1 MEHPKTVAEAVADVV
16 ARNSPVVFSLIGN
29 GNAHFVASL
38 TSRGHRVVDVRH
50 ETATVAAAHS
60 FALAGGGVAAASAT
74 YGAGFTNLLTS
85 LAEAR
90 LTRVPAVVIVGTVP
104 TSGPRAI
111 DIDQLSA
118 AAAVYVRT
126 LVVSVRDAAAQTEAA
141 YEIAR
146 RDRVPVIVAIPY
158 DLVDAPATS
167 NDPVAVPP
175 AEEVLRA
182 QELTAADPVSRSAA
196 FEVAGILQRAD
207 RPLILAGRGAVI
219 SQAGDALRE
228 LGDRVGALFASSLMA
243 HGVVESPW
251 DLGIAGGFSTPATA
265 DLFKQA
271 DVVLVVGASMN
282 LWQMRYDSLL
292 ADDARVIQVD
302 TLSAPTHPRVDAFHR
317 ADARTF
323 ALTVLDS
330 LPAVERAGWRA
341 DVVMPTHDAAAFDEL
356 ASDGRLDPRAV
367 MDRLETILPAERT
380 ITQDNGHFMGWAPRH
395 LSAPD
400 PDAMLLP
407 GLGLHCIGLGAGSLI
422 GVAAARTDRLPVL
435 VTGDGGFLMEL
446 SELDTLVREVES
458 ALVIVM
464 NDAAFGMEVHQYG
477 ARGLDTSSMRFSEVD
492 FSELAKAMGAR
503 GAKIRSLAQLASIT
517 EWLTDGAP
525 GIFVADVAISPE
537 VIADWLLLSNRYNGV
552 PANEKYIAGAAGN

>member
-1 MEHPKTVAEAVADVV
+1 MERPKTVADVVADVV
-16 ARNSPVVFSLIGN
+16 ARHSPVVFSLMGN

-90 LTRVPAVVIVGTVP
+90 LTRVPAVVIVGTAP

-111 DIDQLSA
+111 DIDQLAA

-126 LVVSVRDAAAQTEAA
+126 LVVGTHDAAAQTELA

-146 RDRVPVIVAIPY
+146 RDRVPVIVALPY
-158 DLVDAPATS
+158 DLVDAPAAPNGS
-167 NDPVAVPP
+167 VPTLSSDD
-175 AEEVLRA
+175 VLRTH
-182 QELTAADPVSRSAA
+182 ELAVAEPVSREDAA
-196 FEVAGILQRAD
+196 EVAGILLRAH

-219 SQAGDALRE
+219 AQAGEALRE
-228 LGDRVGALFASSLMA
+228 IGDRVGALSVSSLMA
-243 HGVVESPW
+243 HGVVDSPW
-251 DLGIAGGFSTPATA
+251 DLGIAGGFSTPEAA
-265 DLFKQA
+265 DLIKQA

-282 LWQMRYDSLL
+282 LWQMRYNSLI
-292 ADDARVIQVD
+292 DDGAHVIQVD
-302 TLSAPTHPRVDAFHR
+302 TLSGATHPRVNAFHR
-317 ADARTF
+317 ADARAF
-323 ALTVLDS
+323 AVSVLNS
-330 LPAVERAGWRA
+330 LAAGNQAGWRA
-341 DVVMPTHDAAAFDEL
+341 GAILPQRDPEAFEEL
-356 ASDGRLDPRAV
+356 APDGRLDPRAV
-367 MDRLETILPAERT
+367 MEQLEDILPAERT

-400 PDAMLLP
+400 PEAMLLP

-446 SELDTLVREVES
+446 SELDTLVREVPS

-492 FSELAKAMGAR
+492 FAAVARAMGGS
-503 GAKIRSLAQLASIT
+503 GAKIRTLAQLNSIE
-517 EWLTDGAP
+517 EWLSGGAQ
-525 GIFVADVAISPE
+525 GVFVADVAISPE
-537 VIADWLLLSNRYNGV
+537 VVADWLLLSNRYNGV
-552 PANEKYIAGAAGN
+552 PSR

>member
-1 MEHPKTVAEAVADVV
+1 MEHHKTVADVVADVV
-16 ARNSPVVFSLIGN
+16 ARHSPVVFSLIGN
-29 GNAHFVASL
+29 GNAHFIASL

-50 ETATVAAAHS
+50 ETATVVAAHS

-74 YGAGFTNLLTS
+74 YGAGFTNLLTP

-90 LTRVPAVVIVGTVP
+90 LTRVPAVVVVGTTP
-104 TSGPRAI
+104 TTGPRAI
-111 DIDQLSA
+111 DIDQVSA

-126 LVVSVRDAAAQTEAA
+126 LVVGTHDAAAQTELA

-158 DLVDAPATS
+158 DLVDAPATTGEAV
-167 NDPVAVPP
+167 PVPP

-182 QELTAADPVSRSAA
+182 RELEVADPVTNLNAS
-196 FEVAGILQRAD
+196 EVAAILQRAR
-207 RPLILAGRGAVI
+207 RPLIIAGRGAVLAR
-219 SQAGDALRE
+219 AGDALRD
-228 LGDRVGALFASSLMA
+228 LGDRVGALFACSLMA
-243 HGVVESPW
+243 HGVVDSPW
-251 DLGIAGGFSTPATA
+251 NLGIAGGFSTPATA
-265 DLFKQA
+265 EVIKQA
-271 DVVLVVGASMN
+271 DAVLVAGASMN

-292 ADDARVIQVD
+292 ADDAYVIQVD
-302 TLSAPTHPRVDAFHR
+302 TLAAPTHRRVDEFHR
-317 ADARTF
+317 ADARAF
-323 ALTVLDS
+323 ALAVLDS
-330 LPAVERAGWRA
+330 LPADERPGWRA
-341 DVVMPTHDAAAFDEL
+341 ELKLPQVSEEFDEF

-400 PDAMLLP
+400 PEAMLLP
-407 GLGLHCIGLGAGSLI
+407 GLGLHCIGLGTGSLV

-435 VTGDGGFLMEL
+435 VTGDGGLLMEL
-446 SELDTLVREVES
+446 SELDTLVREVSS

-492 FSELAKAMGAR
+492 FAAVARAMGAR
-503 GAKIRSLAQLASIT
+503 GAKIRSLADLDSIT
-517 EWLTDGAP
+517 EWLADGAP
-525 GIFVADVAISPE
+525 GVFVADVTISPE
-537 VIADWLLLSNRYNGV
+537 VVADWLLLSNRYNGV
-552 PANEKYIAGAAGN
+552 PAK